1 MASVNTSEV
10 TIGGK
15 VFKISGY
22 ESKEYLTK
30 LAEYINDKMQEI
42 VEGRGMTR
50 LGFDVVTNL
59 MYLNLADDYF
69 KAKAMCDD
77 ISEEI
82 DKKDQE
88 IYNLKHELISANIKL
103 DSQAKE
109 IEALK
114 KELSKVNKTV
124 EERFNRNVEDIRKR
138 TKNYNEG

>member
-1 MASVNTSEV
+1 
-10 TIGGK
+10 
-15 VFKISGY
+15 
-22 ESKEYLTK
+22 
-30 LAEYINDKMQEI
+30 
-42 VEGRGMTR
+42 MTR

-82 DKKDQE
+82 EKKDQE

-114 KELSKVNKTV
+114 KELSKVHN
-124 EERFNRNVEDIRKR
+124 IRKR

>member
-1 MASVNTSEV
+1 
-10 TIGGK
+10 
-15 VFKISGY
+15 
-22 ESKEYLTK
+22 
-30 LAEYINDKMQEI
+30 
-42 VEGRGMTR
+42 MTR

-82 DKKDQE
+82 EKKDQE

-114 KELSKVNKTV
+114 KELSKVHKMP